1 MKHIFGLI
9 AMLSLIL
16 SGCVEE
22 KAPGCGLWKL
32 EINNPEA
39 SVKVENGR
47 LIVLY
52 PYLNVVGACVSP
64 HQARVAVNFLGFSRV
79 CHTI

>member
-1 MKHIFGLI
+1 
-9 AMLSLIL
+9 ML
-16 SGCVEE
+16 
-22 KAPGCGLWKL
+22 
-32 EINNPEA
+32 A
-39 SVKVENGR
+39 SVLHRQSKEHMKSREEEAINKKGAVGSRVAVPPQNGYALENGR